1 MLSKTNLLL
10 AVPPTEMMA
19 AQGFGLTL
27 AHMAYR
33 VGGGPHLFRANLPVP
48 VRGGVMLI
56 DDAGFDGRG
65 DPAPF
70 CQEVV
75 RECAARGYTGVI
87 CDFDR
92 HLPLLG
98 QVIAGLSPLLAKRG
112 WPLYVPEPYGRYS
125 ATAKVLIPTA
135 LSRRLPPGAASG
147 GRPAVRRGTGSPGG
161 GAVRR
166 GLFSPLPQ
174 WTGHPPHP
182 GRAPTAHP
190 GAGTRHLFL
199 QRAVRSLLH
208 LYDRQNGAHFILF
221 DDAASIRKKLHTA
234 RSLDIADALLLYP
247 EVSDLLTEILR

>member
-135 LSRRLPPGAASG
+135 LSGGSLQVRLQEAVQQYGAARVALAVERPRTSSSPPPMDRASASPRKSSNSASRSG
-147 GRPAVRRGTGSPGG
+147 NPSS
-161 GAVRR
+161 
-166 GLFSPLPQ
+166 FSP
-174 WTGHPPHP
+174 T
-182 GRAPTAHP
+182 
-190 GAGTRHLFL
+190 
-199 QRAVRSLLH
+199 SC
-208 LYDRQNGAHFILF
+208 
-221 DDAASIRKKLHTA
+221 
-234 RSLDIADALLLYP
+234 ALTTSP
-247 EVSDLLTEILR
+247 I

>member
-92 HLPLLG
+92 HLPLSFF
-98 QVIAGLSPLLAKRG
+98 QNLLIK
-112 WPLYVPEPYGRYS
+112 
-125 ATAKVLIPTA
+125 
-135 LSRRLPPGAASG
+135 
-147 GRPAVRRGTGSPGG
+147 
-161 GAVRR
+161 
-166 GLFSPLPQ
+166 
-174 WTGHPPHP
+174 
-182 GRAPTAHP
+182 
-190 GAGTRHLFL
+190 
-199 QRAVRSLLH
+199 
-208 LYDRQNGAHFILF
+208 
-221 DDAASIRKKLHTA
+221 
-234 RSLDIADALLLYP
+234 
-247 EVSDLLTEILR
+247 

>member
-1 MLSKTNLLL
+1 MTHMLSKTNLLL

-112 WPLYVPEPYGRYS
+112 WPLYVTEAYAPFSDS
-125 ATAKVLIPTA
+125 AIALIPSA
-135 LSRRLPPGAASG
+135 LSGGSLQQRLQEAVERFGAA
-147 GRPAVRRGTGSPGG
+147 RVALAVERVAEDFFLPSPTGQGSRVFMLERRGS
-161 GAVRR
+161 
-166 GLFSPLPQ
+166 
-174 WTGHPPHP
+174 
-182 GRAPTAHP
+182 
-190 GAGTRHLFL
+190 
-199 QRAVRSLLH
+199 
-208 LYDRQNGAHFILF
+208 
-221 DDAASIRKKLHTA
+221 
-234 RSLDIADALLLYP
+234 
-247 EVSDLLTEILR
+247 